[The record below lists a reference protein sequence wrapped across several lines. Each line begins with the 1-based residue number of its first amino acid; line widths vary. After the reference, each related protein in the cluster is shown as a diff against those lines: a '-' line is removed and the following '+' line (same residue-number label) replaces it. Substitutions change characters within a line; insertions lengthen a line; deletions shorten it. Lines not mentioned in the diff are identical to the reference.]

1 MKIVRKAFRV
11 VDDVSFVWLLTS
23 FISIVAVFG
32 LLYWSLSGIEQ
43 GVGQNNKPVTD
54 VSILTGIYFSIVTVS
69 SLGYGDFHPIG
80 LSKVLVSVEVLL
92 GLVFIGMMIAKI
104 TSRSL
109 SNLVSRLFI
118 SETRKQLNEFISMFN
133 LIEAR
138 FRMILREIPSVYHP
152 VPILPS
158 GPTENQ
164 VQSRER
170 ILTTDI
176 SSNFKESVYE
186 LRKSCATLRDYFRR
200 EINEGIYFELAPT
213 ENIMEL
219 TDSVCET
226 FFHVSQCII
235 ALPSKSDPTIF
246 DDILNR
252 PNRILISEAV
262 EYQKEI
268 CSISLEY
275 SKDDKIRKAFEKV
288 QEECARTTSSY
299 YQTPDD
305 KPDQVVSESSE
316 PQRT

>member
-11 VDDVSFVWLLTS
+11 VDDMSLVRLLTS
-23 FISIVAVFG
+23 FIIIVVVFG
-32 LLYWSLSGIEQ
+32 LLYWCLSGFGQ
-43 GVGQNNKPVTD
+43 GVGQNNKPMTD

-69 SLGYGDFHPIG
+69 SLGYGDFHPVG
-80 LSKVLVSVEVLL
+80 FSKILVSVEVLF

-118 SETRKQLNEFISMFN
+118 SETRKQLDEFIRMFN
-133 LIEAR
+133 QIEANFREMLIE
-138 FRMILREIPSVYHP
+138 ISSVYHP

-158 GPTENQ
+158 GPIENQ
-164 VQSRER
+164 IQSREK

-186 LRKSCATLRDYFRR
+186 LRKSCAKLRDYFRR

-213 ENIMEL
+213 ESIMEL
-219 TDSVCET
+219 TVSVCET
-226 FFHVSQCII
+226 FFHVSQCIMS
-235 ALPSKSDPTIF
+235 LPSKSDPTIF

-252 PNRILISEAV
+252 YNRTLISEAV

-275 SKDDKIRKAFEKV
+275 SKDDRIRKAFEKI